1 MQLTSLT
8 NIMEN
13 HMPRRTKEDEMTTID
28 AATVAQTVPA
38 DATQEGSTTPASTEA
53 ATATPKPD
61 RQPGPITT
69 RTGAQALVINAPKG
83 TRVFTAGGDKGAKIA
98 ELLTSKPEMSRK
110 EIAALVGSSQ
120 SRVAE
125 VARVLG
131 LSKAREPKAEAVD
144 TPAAEPANA

>member
-1 MQLTSLT
+1 
-8 NIMEN
+8 
-13 HMPRRTKEDEMTTID
+13 MTTID
-28 AATVAQTVPA
+28 AATVATTPA
-38 DATQEGSTTPASTEA
+38 DATQEGSTTPADTAA
-53 ATATPKPD
+53 ATATPKPE

-131 LSKAREPKAEAVD
+131 LSKAREPKAEAE
-144 TPAAEPANA
+144 PAAADPVSV